1 MGFVTK
7 LVRKMTLL
15 IIMLN
20 VVTTVIRAVGHC
32 DKRQTRMFVAYDV
45 CGLMTFVAY
54 DVCRLMTFVA
64 SDICRIMRFVGFD
77 ACRLIRFVGYDVCRI
92 MTFVAN
98 YDVCRLLGL
107 SQYRLW

>member
-32 DKRQTRMFVAYDV
+32 DKRQNRMFV
-45 CGLMTFVAY
+45 TF

-64 SDICRIMRFVGFD
+64 SDMCRLMRFVGFD
-77 ACRLIRFVGYDVCRI
+77 ACRLIRFVGYDVCST

-98 YDVCRLLGL
+98 YDVCRL
-107 SQYRLW
+107 